1 MCVYRDKCS
10 YVYKY
15 ICLYCVSQTK
25 KHVTADTALNF
36 VISDHYVRYIILNLA
51 RQNK

>member
-1 MCVYRDKCS
+1 MFILCFS
-10 YVYKY
+10 N
-15 ICLYCVSQTK
+15 K